1 MPFIRITVLGPK
13 LTSDQVD
20 RLEQGTTELM
30 ATVMRK
36 ATDGIA
42 VLVEHLASAGWS
54 IAGRSVSVA
63 AHVDAIIGEGT
74 NTTGEKARFM
84 ADMWKLLRSV
94 LGPELREES
103 YVVLHAMDTRSY
115 GRGGVMRAE
124 RDRQQEAAT
133 V

>member
-1 MPFIRITVLGPK
+1 MPFTRITVLSPK
-13 LTSDQVD
+13 LSSDQVG
-20 RLEQGTTELM
+20 RLQQGTTELM

-36 ATDGIA
+36 PMVGLA

-54 IAGRSVSVA
+54 IAGDSVPVA
-63 AHVDAIIGEGT
+63 AHVDAIIGQGT

-103 YVVLHAMDTRSY
+103 YIVLHEMDTRSY
-115 GRGGVMRAE
+115 GRGGVTRAE
-124 RDRQQEAAT
+124 RDREKEAAAA
-133 V
+133 